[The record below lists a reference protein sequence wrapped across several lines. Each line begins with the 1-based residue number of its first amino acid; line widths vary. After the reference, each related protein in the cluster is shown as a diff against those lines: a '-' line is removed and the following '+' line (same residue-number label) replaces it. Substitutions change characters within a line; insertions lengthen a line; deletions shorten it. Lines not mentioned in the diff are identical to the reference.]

1 MVINSTLWET
11 CYLCNC
17 LAFFQMK
24 PYITT
29 LRKEKVA
36 CVNRYLHCSQTLQV
50 ITRNINFQKNKDI
63 YKRENSIL
71 DK

>member
-1 MVINSTLWET
+1 MVINSTLWKT

-17 LAFFQMK
+17 LAFSNE
-24 PYITT
+24 TVHNHT
-29 LRKEKVA
+29 REEKVA

-63 YKRENSIL
+63 YKRENSVL